1 MWKTRLLLCLLLI
14 VSSGCEMTGRVTN
27 PVAGGP
33 AIVDN
38 GCNWTRP
45 IFIDKTDKL
54 SQGTVDQILAHN
66 MTGQRLCGWQPSK
79 KN

>member
-1 MWKTRLLLCLLLI
+1 MLLCLLLI

-27 PVAGGP
+27 PVAAGP

-54 SQGTVDQILAHN
+54 SKGTVDQILAHN

>member
-1 MWKTRLLLCLLLI
+1 MLLCLLLI

-27 PVAGGP
+27 PVAAGP

-45 IFIDKTDKL
+45 IYVSKDDKFDPKSDTP
-54 SQGTVDQILAHN
+54 GQILAHN